1 MEKLCLIDIFSRGR
15 FPKMGRS
22 ISSVKKTNKRTLTLM
37 QATLSLSTFSSELFP
52 APVLRTSF
60 SSPHQEGNLVNMSC
74 ETTLPSE
81 KPGLQLY
88 FSFYV
93 GNKTLMSRTTS
104 SEYQTFITKKED
116 RRLYWCEA
124 ATGDGNLIKRSPEL
138 ELPVLGE

>member
-1 MEKLCLIDIFSRGR
+1 
-15 FPKMGRS
+15 
-22 ISSVKKTNKRTLTLM
+22 M

-60 SSPHQEGNLVNMSC
+60 SSPHQEGYLVNLSC
-74 ETTLPSE
+74 ETKLPSQ

-104 SEYQTFITKKED
+104 SEYQTFIAKKED
-116 RRLYWCEA
+116 PGLYWCEA
-124 ATGDGNLIKRSPEL
+124 ATEDGNLTKRSPEL